1 MRPHMK
7 EFVACMEVGL
17 ESVLSSSLR
26 QRHFIGEHNVGT
38 SDIDTHSVGDGTD
51 NIVKLRTICGN
62 LSESV
67 LR

>member
-1 MRPHMK
+1 MK
-7 EFVACMEVGL
+7 EFVACMEIRL

-26 QRHFIGEHNVGT
+26 QRHFIEEHNVGAP
-38 SDIDTHSVGDGTD
+38 DISTHSVGDGTD

-62 LSESV
+62 LDESNV